1 MENKLYITL
10 SHLNDYMGI
19 EYFRPGME
27 MILKKDPGN
36 IYDDEAIEVYGK
48 DGPKYGYVANSVGTV
63 ARGTHSAGYVYD
75 KIGENTVCVIR
86 FVTQEE
92 AIAEIIPDETV

>member
-1 MENKLYITL
+1 MFVTL
-10 SHLNDYMGI
+10 THLADFMGI

-27 MILKKDPGN
+27 ILLRKDPDN
-36 IYDDEAIEVYGK
+36 LYDDEAIEVYGK
-48 DGPKYGYVANSVGTV
+48 EGQKLGYVANSVGTV

-75 KIGENTVCVIR
+75 KIGDNAKCIIR

-92 AIAEIIPDETV
+92 AIAEILCDETV

>member
-1 MENKLYITL
+1 MNKQLYITL
-10 SHLNDYMGI
+10 SHLNEFMGI

-27 MILKKDPGN
+27 VILKKDPGN
-36 IYDDEAIEVYGK
+36 LYDDEAIEVYGK

-63 ARGTHSAGYVYD
+63 ARGTHSAGYIYEI
-75 KIGENTVCVIR
+75 IGDSAKCVIR

-92 AIAEIIPDETV
+92 AIAEILTE